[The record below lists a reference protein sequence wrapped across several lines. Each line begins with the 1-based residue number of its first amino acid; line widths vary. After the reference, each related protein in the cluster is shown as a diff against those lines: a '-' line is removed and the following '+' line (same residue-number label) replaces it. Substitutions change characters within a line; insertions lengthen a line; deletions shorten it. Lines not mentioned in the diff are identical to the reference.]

1 MGLLMT
7 IDNGGTFTDACL
19 IGENKVIS
27 AKTLTTPYD
36 LTKCFIEVIRE
47 ASKKLYGEEDIHTLL
62 TEINYLRYS
71 TTAGTNAMVEKT
83 GSRLGLIISNEFHV
97 DNLKGTEDEKVL
109 FENMVEDRIATVN
122 VSDSDNN
129 LENDIVDAVNQLI
142 SQGANRIVVSLTE
155 PNLIADESKVKNIIL
170 RKYPRHLLGAV
181 PILISHEL
189 SDDADDV
196 RRTWG
201 GLINSYLHA
210 GMEQFL
216 YNAENTLRSHRTKN
230 PLLIFQNDGNSAR
243 VAKSTAIKTYGS
255 GPRGGMEGTLALAKH
270 YDLPGIVTLDIGGT
284 TSDIGLVSKH
294 NIKEEMYGKIE
305 GIETPF
311 SLSELTSVGV
321 GGSSVF
327 KVKDGKI
334 TVGPES
340 VGAAPG
346 PACFGRGGEEA
357 TITDVYLLMG
367 VLDSRSYFRGT
378 MVLDEQRAKATI
390 EKNICEPLGIN
401 LNKALELMEEA
412 YVSKISDSLEQ
423 FQNQLSDVTLLAF
436 GGAGPMS
443 ACSVAESA
451 NIDSVII
458 PRLAAI
464 FSAFGISFS
473 DIAHEYQATIVDVSE
488 ETIKEKTEELME
500 HAKRD
505 MFAEGYS
512 LSECNVYSNLHYMI
526 DGEYKS
532 INENEFSQVDEI
544 NEADEIRLHLKVE
557 RPIEHYELQNETKL
571 NEIEPVSIYEKDIF
585 QSGNKM
591 PVYRFE
597 DMEPGTT
604 GIGPALIE
612 DEYFTTR
619 VLPNWKFNINEN
631 KDILLSNEGRK

>member
-1 MGLLMT
+1 MSLLMT
-7 IDNGGTFTDACL
+7 IDNGGTFTDACV
-19 IGENKVIS
+19 IGKNKVIS

-36 LTKCFIEVIRE
+36 LTKCFIDVIKE
-47 ASKKLYGEEDIHTLL
+47 ASIKLYGEEDIHTLL

-71 TTAGTNAMVEKT
+71 TTAGTNAMVERT
-83 GSRLGLIISNEFHV
+83 GSRLGLILRDDFDHSI
-97 DNLKGTEDEKVL
+97 LKKTEEQREL
-109 FENMVEDRIATVN
+109 FDNMVDDRITTVN
-122 VSDSDNN
+122 LNVAEAD
-129 LENDIVDAVNQLI
+129 LEGEVVDAVNQLI
-142 SQGANRIVVSLTE
+142 SQGANRIVISLNE
-155 PNLIADESKVKNIIL
+155 PNLIKDENKIKNIIL

-189 SDDADDV
+189 SDDSDDV

-210 GMEQFL
+210 GMERFL

-255 GPRGGMEGTLALAKH
+255 GPRGGMEGTLALAEH

-284 TSDIGLVSKH
+284 TSDIGLVNKLE
-294 NIKEEMYGKIE
+294 IKEEMFGRIE
-305 GIETPF
+305 GISTPF

-327 KVKDGKI
+327 KVNDGQI

-367 VLDSRSYFRGT
+367 ILDSRSYFRGT
-378 MVLDEQRAKATI
+378 MVLDEERAKATI
-390 EKNICEPLGIN
+390 EKNICEPLGID
-401 LNKALELMEEA
+401 LEEALEKMEAA
-412 YVSKISDSLEQ
+412 YVEKISNSLKQ
-423 FQNQLSDVTLLAF
+423 FKNQLADVTLLAF

-473 DIAHEYQATIVDVSE
+473 DIAHEYQATITDVSE
-488 ETIKEKTEELME
+488 DTIKEKSEELME
-500 HAKRD
+500 NARRD
-505 MFAEGYS
+505 MFAEGYN
-512 LSECNVYSNLHYMI
+512 LSECNVYSNLNYLKN
-526 DGEYKS
+526 GEYHTMR
-532 INENEFSQVDEI
+532 IDENVDFTTFKH
-544 NEADEIRLHLKVE
+544 ADDIRLHLKVE
-557 RPIEHYELQNETKL
+557 RPIEHYELQQKEALKSQQP
-571 NEIEPVSIYEKDIF
+571 IAIYEKKIF
-585 QSGNKM
+585 QKGDDI

-597 DMEPGTT
+597 DMAEGTS
-604 GIGPALIE
+604 GVGPALIE

-619 VLPNWKFNINEN
+619 ILDGWKFNINEN
-631 KDILLSNEGRK
+631 KDILLSREGRK